1 MDERTAAQFV
11 AMSVIIKALIA
22 THPDHD
28 ALRESIRDIMKEGFK
43 NADDSIEP
51 LIDQS
56 VLNWMNG
63 LRKRVPKSKK

>member
-1 MDERTAAQFV
+1 MDEKSAAQFV
-11 AMSVIIKALIA
+11 ALSVMVKALIA

-28 ALRESIRDIMKEGFK
+28 ALREAIRDVMKEGFK
-43 NADDSIEP
+43 NSDDSIEP

-63 LRKRVPKSKK
+63 LRKRVPKTK

>member
-1 MDERTAAQFV
+1 MDEKSAAQFV
-11 AMSVIIKALIA
+11 ALSVIVKALIA

-28 ALRESIRDIMKEGFK
+28 ALREAIRDFMKEGFK
-43 NADDSIEP
+43 NSDDSIEP

-63 LRKRVPKSKK
+63 LRKRVPKTK

>member
-1 MDERTAAQFV
+1 MNERTAAQFV
-11 AMSVIIKALIA
+11 ALSVMIKALVA

-28 ALRESIRDIMKEGFK
+28 ALRASIQEIMKEGFA
-43 NADDSIEP
+43 NADESIEP

-63 LRKRVPKSKK
+63 LRKRVPKTSD